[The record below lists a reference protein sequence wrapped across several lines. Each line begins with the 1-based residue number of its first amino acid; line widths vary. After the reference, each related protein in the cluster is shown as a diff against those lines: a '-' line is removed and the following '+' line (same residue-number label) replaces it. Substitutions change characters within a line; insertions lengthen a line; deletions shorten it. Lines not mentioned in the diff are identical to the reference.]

1 MRFFKA
7 QVLTI
12 VCFLM
17 LSTIAIGNDVIE
29 KHANWLVEQTGA
41 DYSFAYD
48 VTKYI
53 YQNCDQKII
62 ILSIIPPES
71 DLNPKAIRKKTRVY
85 GLGQI
90 KLSAWRKELIQFK
103 IYRPDDLY
111 DWRKNILAMNYIV
124 NKYYEDSHR
133 NVTKTICKY
142 VGGATKHNAKYR
154 YKVSRNIITLS
165 KIKGGTS
172 SS

>member
-1 MRFFKA
+1 MRYFKA

-17 LSTIAIGNDVIE
+17 LLTTAYTETIFE
-29 KHANWLVEQTGA
+29 KHANWLVGETEV
-41 DYSFAYD
+41 DYEFAYD

-53 YQNCDQKII
+53 YQNCDQPLL

-71 DLNPKAIRKKTRVY
+71 NMNPKAIRKKTRVY

-90 KLSAWRKELIQFK
+90 KFSVWRKELAQFK
-103 IYRPDDLY
+103 IYRPADLH

-165 KIKGGTS
+165 KIKGGIS